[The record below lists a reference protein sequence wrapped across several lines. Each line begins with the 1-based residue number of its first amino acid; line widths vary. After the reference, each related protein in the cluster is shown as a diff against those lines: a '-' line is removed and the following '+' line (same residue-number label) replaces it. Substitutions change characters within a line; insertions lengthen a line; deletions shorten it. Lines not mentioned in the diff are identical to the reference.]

1 MCVDSV
7 GRWGSKRVGAG
18 CRWTL
23 LVRQYGGGRLLQDAW
38 NAAETEG
45 RALIGAAT
53 ESERRRGK
61 GSFL

>member
-7 GRWGSKRVGAG
+7 GRWGSKGVGAG
-18 CRWTL
+18 CCWTL
-23 LVRQYGGGRLLQDAW
+23 LVQQYGGGRLLQDAW

-53 ESERRRGK
+53 ESERR
-61 GSFL
+61 